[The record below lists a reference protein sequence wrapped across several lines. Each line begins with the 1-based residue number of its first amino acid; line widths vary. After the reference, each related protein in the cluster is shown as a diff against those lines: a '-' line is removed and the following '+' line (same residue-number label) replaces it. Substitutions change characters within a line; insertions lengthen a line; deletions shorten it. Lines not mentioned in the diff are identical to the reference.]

1 LTLQTGRPFTP
12 FTNIDISD
20 TGGGNDRPN
29 LIGDWHTANI
39 GPDRWFNTCTRL
51 QNGSLANCAAGESP
65 AWEIPAAGKFGNA
78 GRNILR
84 GDGLKNFDLGIY
96 RAFRLTERQSLQFR
110 TEVFNLANHPNF
122 YFPNQNTL
130 SSATSG
136 NASFGKISRAAFS
149 NQIGAQR
156 QIQFALKYVF

>member
-1 LTLQTGRPFTP
+1 M
-12 FTNIDISD
+12 
-20 TGGGNDRPN
+20 
-29 LIGDWHTANI
+29 
-39 GPDRWFNTCTRL
+39 
-51 QNGSLANCAAGESP
+51 
-65 AWEIPAAGKFGNA
+65 
-78 GRNILR
+78 
-84 GDGLKNFDLGIY
+84 
-96 RAFRLTERQSLQFR
+96 QFR